1 MNCNNWFS
9 EYSEHVSCSF
19 VWHQSSRTFQKAP
32 NLKQSRATKI
42 KIRLCHQDSRFLPT
56 AIRFTGSLLGKNGYL
71 PPAGHWDLKPKI
83 SRRPEVRSLI
93 PNELILALT
102 VYLPIWHS
110 RCTRTRFTILVS
122 CSDELA
128 IHSHPLLCLQKQ
140 VAKLASGLF
149 CRWSLL
155 RSNNMATNLWRFTS
169 WNQGCQFGLFES
181 KFVIFGLFSTPL
193 VILAN

>member
-71 PPAGHWDLKPKI
+71 PPPGHWDLKPKI

-93 PNELILALT
+93 PIKWLNSCIDSLFAYMTLT
-102 VYLPIWHS
+102 LHKNQAHYSGFMQWWACNS
-110 RCTRTRFTILVS
+110 
-122 CSDELA
+122 
-128 IHSHPLLCLQKQ
+128 
-140 VAKLASGLF
+140 LASAPLPAEAGCETSKRIVL
-149 CRWSLL
+149 SLV
-155 RSNNMATNLWRFTS
+155 
-169 WNQGCQFGLFES
+169 
-181 KFVIFGLFSTPL
+181 VI
-193 VILAN
+193 AKQ